1 MGDARPRVS
10 RRVARRSTV
19 AALLVG
25 VLIACAPAAAAPP
38 DARVPAIGYLA
49 NEPTPDSLPVLRAGL
64 REHAWIDGRSVEI
77 WPRYAQGKPE
87 LYAPHADELARLNV
101 AVIVAVGVPAIEAA
115 RRATKTIPIVM
126 VSPDDP
132 AAAGLTGDPAAA
144 RSNLTGL
151 TTFVPEL
158 SARRLE
164 LLRQVVPGAARV
176 AALWNPASGSAA
188 VDLKAT
194 QAAAQAQHVE
204 IVAFEVRG
212 DSDVREVFVKI
223 REQRVQGLIVLADAL
238 TLARREPIATAA
250 SRNRLPSVFAL
261 RDFVDAGGLI
271 SYGAVWTDVFRQ
283 AAGLVDRILRG
294 ARPADLP
301 VARASRFELVVNLRT
316 ARAIPLPIP
325 LPLLRRADRVI
336 Q

>member
-1 MGDARPRVS
+1 VS
-10 RRVARRSTV
+10 RWIARRAAVATLLIGALTG
-19 AALLVG
+19 AAL
-25 VLIACAPAAAAPP
+25 AAAPP
-38 DARVPAIGYLA
+38 LPAIGYLA
-49 NEPTPDSLPVLRAGL
+49 NEPTPDSLPVLRAAL
-64 REHAWIDGRSVEI
+64 RERAWVEGHSI
-77 WPRYAQGKPE
+77 ALWPRYAQGKPE
-87 LYAPHADELARLNV
+87 LYAMQADELARLDV

-132 AAAGLTGDPAAA
+132 AAAGLVGNPAAG
-144 RSNLTGL
+144 SNLTGL

-164 LLRQVVPGAARV
+164 LLRQVVPGVARV
-176 AALWNPASGSAA
+176 AVVWNPASGSAA

-194 QAAAQAQHVE
+194 QAAAQAQSIE
-204 IVAFEVRG
+204 IVPFEVKG

-223 REQRVQGLIVLADAL
+223 KEHRVQALVVLADAL
-238 TLARREPIATAA
+238 TLARREAIAKAA
-250 SRNRLPSVFAL
+250 SRNGLPSVFAL

-271 SYGAVWTDVFRQ
+271 SYGATWTDVFRQ
-283 AAGLVDRILRG
+283 AAGFVDQILRG

-301 VARASRFELVVNLRT
+301 LARASRFELIVNLRT
-316 ARAIPLPIP
+316 ARLIPVPIP

>member
-25 VLIACAPAAAAPP
+25 VLVAGAP
-38 DARVPAIGYLA
+38 
-49 NEPTPDSLPVLRAGL
+49 
-64 REHAWIDGRSVEI
+64 
-77 WPRYAQGKPE
+77 
-87 LYAPHADELARLNV
+87 
-101 AVIVAVGVPAIEAA
+101 
-115 RRATKTIPIVM
+115 
-126 VSPDDP
+126 
-132 AAAGLTGDPAAA
+132 AAGLTGDPAAA

-223 REQRVQGLIVLADAL
+223 REQRVQGVIVLADAL
-238 TLARREPIATAA
+238 TLARREPI
-250 SRNRLPSVFAL
+250 
-261 RDFVDAGGLI
+261 
-271 SYGAVWTDVFRQ
+271 
-283 AAGLVDRILRG
+283 
-294 ARPADLP
+294 
-301 VARASRFELVVNLRT
+301 
-316 ARAIPLPIP
+316 
-325 LPLLRRADRVI
+325 
-336 Q
+336 

>member
-1 MGDARPRVS
+1 VS
-10 RRVARRSTV
+10 RRIARRAAV
-19 AALLVG
+19 AAVLLIG
-25 VLIACAPAAAAPP
+25 ALTGGALAAVTPL
-38 DARVPAIGYLA
+38 PAIGYLA
-49 NEPTPDSLPVLRAGL
+49 NEPTPDSLPVLRAAL
-64 REHAWIDGRSVEI
+64 RERAWVEGRSIEI
-77 WPRYAQGKPE
+77 RPRYAQGKPE
-87 LYAPHADELARLNV
+87 LYAPQAEELARLDV

-132 AAAGLTGDPAAA
+132 AAAGLVGDPAAG
-144 RSNLTGL
+144 SNLTGL

-164 LLRQVVPGAARV
+164 LLRQVVPGVARV
-176 AALWNPASGSAA
+176 AVVWNPASGSAA

-194 QAAAQAQHVE
+194 RAAAQAQSIE
-204 IVAFEVRG
+204 IVPFEVKG

-223 REQRVQGLIVLADAL
+223 KEQRVQALVVLADAL
-238 TLARREPIATAA
+238 TLARREAIAKAA
-250 SRNRLPSVFAL
+250 SRNGLPSVFAL

-271 SYGAVWTDVFRQ
+271 SYGATWTDVFRQ
-283 AAGLVDRILRG
+283 AAGFVDQILRG

-301 VARASRFELVVNLRT
+301 LARASRFELIVNLRT
-316 ARAIPLPIP
+316 ARSIPVPIP

>member
-1 MGDARPRVS
+1 MS
-10 RRVARRSTV
+10 RWTARRAAV
-19 AALLVG
+19 AAVLLIG
-25 VLIACAPAAAAPP
+25 ALTGGALAAVTPL
-38 DARVPAIGYLA
+38 PAIGYLA
-49 NEPTPDSLPVLRAGL
+49 NEPTPDSLPVLRAAL
-64 REHAWIDGRSVEI
+64 RERAWVEGRSIEL

-87 LYAPHADELARLNV
+87 LYATQADELARLDV

-132 AAAGLTGDPAAA
+132 AAAGLVGDPAAG
-144 RSNLTGL
+144 SNLTGL

-164 LLRQVVPGAARV
+164 LLRQVVPDVARV
-176 AALWNPASGSAA
+176 AVVWNPASGSAA

-194 QAAAQAQHVE
+194 QAAAQAQSIE
-204 IVAFEVRG
+204 IVPFEVKG

-223 REQRVQGLIVLADAL
+223 KEQRVQALVVLADAL
-238 TLARREPIATAA
+238 TLARREAIAKAA
-250 SRNRLPSVFAL
+250 SRNGLPSVFAL

-271 SYGAVWTDVFRQ
+271 SYGATWTDVFRQ
-283 AAGLVDRILRG
+283 AAGFVDQILRG

-301 VARASRFELVVNLRT
+301 LARASRFELIVNLRT
-316 ARAIPLPIP
+316 ARSISVPIP

>member
-1 MGDARPRVS
+1 V
-10 RRVARRSTV
+10 RRRAARRRTA
-19 AALLVG
+19 AALLIG
-25 VLIACAPAAAAPP
+25 VLIAGAPASAAPT
-38 DARVPAIGYLA
+38 DARIPAIGYLA

-64 REHAWIDGRSVEI
+64 RERAWIEGRSVEI
-77 WPRYAQGKPE
+77 QPRYTQGKPE
-87 LYAPHADELARLNV
+87 LYAPQADELARLNV

-132 AAAGLTGDPAAA
+132 NAAGLTGDPAAS
-144 RSNLTGL
+144 SNLTGL

-188 VDLKAT
+188 IDLKAT
-194 QAAAQAQHVE
+194 QAAARAQNIE
-204 IVAFEVRG
+204 IVPFEIKG
-212 DSDVREVFVKI
+212 DSDVREVFVRIK
-223 REQRVQGLIVLADAL
+223 EQRVHALIVLADAL
-238 TLARREPIATAA
+238 TLARRAPIATAA
-250 SRNRLPSVFAL
+250 SRNGLPSVFAL

-271 SYGAVWTDVFRQ
+271 SYGATWTDVFRQ

-301 VARASRFELVVNLRT
+301 VARASRFELIVNLRT
-316 ARAIPLPIP
+316 ARAIPVPIP
-325 LPLLRRADRVI
+325 LALLRRADRVI

>member
-1 MGDARPRVS
+1 MSPWI
-10 RRVARRSTV
+10 ARRAAVAALLLIGALTV
-19 AALLVG
+19 AALAAV
-25 VLIACAPAAAAPP
+25 APL
-38 DARVPAIGYLA
+38 PAIGYLA
-49 NEPTPDSLPVLRAGL
+49 NEPTPDSLPVLRTAL
-64 REHAWIDGRSVEI
+64 RERAWVEGRSIEL

-87 LYAPHADELARLNV
+87 LYAPQAEELTRLDV

-132 AAAGLTGDPAAA
+132 AAAGLVGGPAAS
-144 RSNLTGL
+144 SNLTGL

-164 LLRQVVPGAARV
+164 LLRQVVPGVARV
-176 AALWNPASGSAA
+176 AVVWNPASGSAA

-194 QAAAQAQHVE
+194 QAAAQAQSIE
-204 IVAFEVRG
+204 IVPFEVKG

-223 REQRVQGLIVLADAL
+223 KEQRVQALVVLADAL
-238 TLARREPIATAA
+238 TLARREAIAKAA
-250 SRNRLPSVFAL
+250 SRNGLPSVFAL

-271 SYGAVWTDVFRQ
+271 SYGATWTDVFRQ
-283 AAGLVDRILRG
+283 AAGFVDQILRG

-301 VARASRFELVVNLRT
+301 LARASRFELIVNLRT
-316 ARAIPLPIP
+316 ARSIPVPIP
-325 LPLLRRADRVI
+325 LPLLRRADQVI

>member
-1 MGDARPRVS
+1 VGDARPRVS
-10 RRVARRSTV
+10 RWTARRAAV
-19 AALLVG
+19 AALL
-25 VLIACAPAAAAPP
+25 LIGALTGGALAAVTPL
-38 DARVPAIGYLA
+38 PAIGYLS
-49 NEPTPDSLPVLRAGL
+49 NEPTPDSLPVLRAAL
-64 REHAWIDGRSVEI
+64 RERAWVEGRSIEL

-87 LYAPHADELARLNV
+87 LYATQADELARLDV

-132 AAAGLTGDPAAA
+132 AAAGLVGDPAAG
-144 RSNLTGL
+144 SNLTGL

-164 LLRQVVPGAARV
+164 LLRQVVPDVARV
-176 AALWNPASGSAA
+176 AVVWNPASGSAA

-194 QAAAQAQHVE
+194 QAAAQAQSIE
-204 IVAFEVRG
+204 IVPFEVKG

-223 REQRVQGLIVLADAL
+223 KEQRVQALVVLADAL
-238 TLARREPIATAA
+238 TLARREAIAKAA
-250 SRNRLPSVFAL
+250 SRNGLPSVFAL

-271 SYGAVWTDVFRQ
+271 SYGATWTDVFRQ
-283 AAGLVDRILRG
+283 AAGFVDQILRG

-301 VARASRFELVVNLRT
+301 LARASRFELIVNLRT
-316 ARAIPLPIP
+316 ARSISVPIP

>member
-1 MGDARPRVS
+1 VS

-19 AALLVG
+19 AALLIG
-25 VLIACAPAAAAPP
+25 VLIAGAPAAAAPS
-38 DARVPAIGYLA
+38 DARRPAIGYLA

-64 REHAWIDGRSVEI
+64 REHAWIEGQSVEI

-87 LYAPHADELARLNV
+87 LYAPHADELTRLNV

-132 AAAGLTGDPAAA
+132 IAAGLTGEPAAS
-144 RSNLTGL
+144 SNLTGL

-164 LLRQVVPGAARV
+164 LLRQVVPGVARV

-194 QAAAQAQHVE
+194 QAAAQAHNLE

-250 SRNRLPSVFAL
+250 SRNRLPSGFAL

-283 AAGLVDRILRG
+283 AAGVVDRVLRG

-301 VARASRFELVVNLRT
+301 VARASRFELVINLRT

-336 Q
+336 E

>member
-1 MGDARPRVS
+1 VS
-10 RRVARRSTV
+10 RRIARRAAV
-19 AALLVG
+19 AAVLLIG
-25 VLIACAPAAAAPP
+25 ALTGGALAAVTPL
-38 DARVPAIGYLA
+38 PAIGYLA
-49 NEPTPDSLPVLRAGL
+49 NEPTPDSLPVLRAAL
-64 REHAWIDGRSVEI
+64 RERAWVEGHSI
-77 WPRYAQGKPE
+77 ALWPRYAQGKPE
-87 LYAPHADELARLNV
+87 LYATQADELARLDV

-132 AAAGLTGDPAAA
+132 AAAGLVGDPAAG
-144 RSNLTGL
+144 SNLTGL

-164 LLRQVVPGAARV
+164 LLRQVVPGVARV
-176 AALWNPASGSAA
+176 AVVWNPASGSAA

-194 QAAAQAQHVE
+194 RAAAQAQSIE
-204 IVAFEVRG
+204 IVPFEVKG

-223 REQRVQGLIVLADAL
+223 KEQRVQALVVLADAL
-238 TLARREPIATAA
+238 TLARREAIAKAA
-250 SRNRLPSVFAL
+250 SRNGLPSVFAL

-271 SYGAVWTDVFRQ
+271 SYGATWTDVFRQ
-283 AAGLVDRILRG
+283 AAGFVDQILRG

-301 VARASRFELVVNLRT
+301 LARASRFELIVNLRT
-316 ARAIPLPIP
+316 ARSIPVPIP

>member
-1 MGDARPRVS
+1 M
-10 RRVARRSTV
+10 RRVTRRGTV
-19 AALLVG
+19 AALLIG
-25 VLIACAPAAAAPP
+25 VLIGGAHAAAAAP
-38 DARVPAIGYLA
+38 DARLFTVGYLA

-64 REHAWIDGRSVEI
+64 RERGWIEGQSLEI
-77 WPRYAQGKPE
+77 QPRYAQGKPE
-87 LYAPHADELARLNV
+87 LYAPQADELVRLNI

-132 AAAGLTGDPAAA
+132 AAAGLTGDPAAS
-144 RSNLTGL
+144 SNLTGL

-164 LLRQVVPGAARV
+164 LLRQIVPGVTRV

-194 QAAAQAQHVE
+194 QAAAQALNVA
-204 IVAFEVRG
+204 IVPFEVKG
-212 DSDVREVFVKI
+212 DSDVREIFVKI
-223 REQRVQGLIVLADAL
+223 KEQRAQALIVLADAL
-238 TLARREPIATAA
+238 TLARRETIATTA
-250 SRNRLPSVFAL
+250 SRNGLPSVFAL

-271 SYGAVWTDVFRQ
+271 SYGATWTDVFAQ

-301 VARASRFELVVNLRT
+301 VARASRFELIVNLRA
-316 ARAIPLPIP
+316 ARAIPVPIP

>member
-1 MGDARPRVS
+1 MS
-10 RRVARRSTV
+10 RRFARLSTV
-19 AALLVG
+19 AALLIG
-25 VLIACAPAAAAPP
+25 ALFGRAPAAAPP
-38 DARVPAIGYLA
+38 DARLPAIGYLA
-49 NEPTPDSLPVLRAGL
+49 NEPTPDSLPVLRAAL
-64 REHAWIDGRSVEI
+64 RERAWVEGQTVEI

-87 LYAPHADELARLNV
+87 LYAAQADELARLDA

-132 AAAGLTGDPAAA
+132 AAAGLIGDPAAG
-144 RSNLTGL
+144 SNLTGF

-164 LLRQVVPGAARV
+164 LLRQVLPTLARV
-176 AALWNPASGSAA
+176 AVVWNPASGSAA

-194 QAAAQAQHVE
+194 QAAAQVQNIE
-204 IVAFEVRG
+204 IVPFEVKG
-212 DSDVREVFVKI
+212 DSDVRDVFVKI
-223 REQRVQGLIVLADAL
+223 KEKRVQALIVLADAL
-238 TLARREPIATAA
+238 TLARREAIATAA
-250 SRNRLPSVFAL
+250 SRNSLPSVFAL

-271 SYGAVWTDVFRQ
+271 SYGATWTDLFRQ
-283 AAGLVDRILRG
+283 AAGYVDRILRG

-301 VARASRFELVVNLRT
+301 VARASRFELIVNLRT
-316 ARAIPLPIP
+316 ARAIPVPIP

>member
-1 MGDARPRVS
+1 MS
-10 RRVARRSTV
+10 RWTARRAAV
-19 AALLVG
+19 AAVLLIG
-25 VLIACAPAAAAPP
+25 ALTGGALAAVTPL
-38 DARVPAIGYLA
+38 PAIGYLS
-49 NEPTPDSLPVLRAGL
+49 NEPTPDSLPVLRAAL
-64 REHAWIDGRSVEI
+64 RERAWVEGRSIEL

-87 LYAPHADELARLNV
+87 LYATQADELARLDV

-132 AAAGLTGDPAAA
+132 AAAGLVGDPAAG
-144 RSNLTGL
+144 SNLTGL

-164 LLRQVVPGAARV
+164 LLRQVVPGVARV
-176 AALWNPASGSAA
+176 AVVWNPASGSAA

-194 QAAAQAQHVE
+194 QAAAQAQSIE
-204 IVAFEVRG
+204 IVLFEVKG
-212 DSDVREVFVKI
+212 DSDVREVFVRIK
-223 REQRVQGLIVLADAL
+223 EQRVQALVVLADAL
-238 TLARREPIATAA
+238 TLARREAIAKAA
-250 SRNRLPSVFAL
+250 SRNGLPSVFAL

-271 SYGAVWTDVFRQ
+271 SYGATWTDVFRQ
-283 AAGLVDRILRG
+283 AAGFVDQILRG

-301 VARASRFELVVNLRT
+301 LARASRFELIVNLRT
-316 ARAIPLPIP
+316 ARSISVPIP